1 MKKTENGFS
10 LVGLAIKLIL
20 ICALFI
26 VSCKTQEEI
35 SSEEEKTY
43 MLIEGNHVEMVADEF
58 GNQYLK
64 QYFGAS
70 NAPIYIPFTFETEE
84 ESDSL
89 HSLQAKI
96 PTDDDPRRF

>member
-1 MKKTENGFS
+1 MKNILLLA
-10 LVGLAIKLIL
+10 LV
-20 ICALFI
+20 F
-26 VSCKTQEEI
+26 VSCKAQKEV
-35 SSEEEKTY
+35 SSDEEKTY
-43 MLIEGNHVEMVADEF
+43 IIVDGNHIEMVADEF